1 MKKYILLAILLSSGL
16 ILQAQDDG
24 EIDEGYGPKK
34 GDITVEMQFGR
45 SNVINGGLTVP
56 SAPGNN
62 SNWRVLANSP
72 YANNITLDNNQN
84 TFVNM
89 IGVKGGYY
97 ITDKISAVLAG
108 AVRMDYTPGQ
118 PNVPGFIDSG
128 QPNAAWIPAY
138 AAIPEQNSTLLNAV
152 IGGEYTFSTKMERV
166 FPYVGLHIPF
176 YYARESQYD
185 PTINDIDVTST
196 PGSSTNDGYSTTIN
210 QGSSSGAFNNTVV
223 DLGTRTGEIFGY
235 GLQIA
240 AGVDYYL
247 MEGFYFGFEI
257 RPASYIYAYSA
268 SKPGPGLELQESNTN
283 TYSFFTQPF
292 MKLGFKF

>member
-1 MKKYILLAILLSSGL
+1 MKKYILLTMLLSFGL
-16 ILQAQDDG
+16 LVQAQDDG
-24 EIDEGYGPKK
+24 EVDEGYGPKK

-45 SNVINGGLTVP
+45 SNIINGGLTVP

-62 SNWRVLANSP
+62 TNWRVAANSP
-72 YANNITLDNNQN
+72 YANNISLENNQN

-97 ITDKISAVLAG
+97 LSDKVSLILAG

-118 PNVPGFIDSG
+118 SNVPGFISG
-128 QPNAAWIPAY
+128 PNNGAWIPAY

-152 IGGEYTFSTKMERV
+152 IGSEYTFSTKMERV
-166 FPYVGLHIPF
+166 FPYIGLHVPF

-185 PTINDIDVTST
+185 PTIADNVDASN
-196 PGSSTNDGYSTTIN
+196 TNAVY
-210 QGSSSGAFNNTVV
+210 
-223 DLGTRTGEIFGY
+223 DLGTRTGEIFGF
-235 GLQIA
+235 GVQLA

>member
-1 MKKYILLAILLSSGL
+1 MKKYILLTMLLSFGL
-16 ILQAQDDG
+16 LVQAQDDG
-24 EIDEGYGPKK
+24 EVDEGYGPKK

-62 SNWRVLANSP
+62 SSWRVAANSP

-97 ITDKISAVLAG
+97 LSDKISLILAG

-118 PNVPGFIDSG
+118 SNVPGFIDSG

-152 IGGEYTFSTKMERV
+152 IGSEYTFSTKMERV
-166 FPYVGLHIPF
+166 FPYIGLHVPF

-185 PTINDIDVTST
+185 PTITDVA
-196 PGSSTNDGYSTTIN
+196 GS
-210 QGSSSGAFNNTVV
+210 NNSVV
-223 DLGTRTGEIFGY
+223 DLGTRTGEVFGW
-235 GLQIA
+235 GVQIA

>member
-1 MKKYILLAILLSSGL
+1 MKKYILLTMLLSFGPL
-16 ILQAQDDG
+16 VQAQDDG
-24 EIDEGYGPKK
+24 EVDEGYGPKK

-45 SNVINGGLTVP
+45 SNIINEGLTVP

-62 SNWRVLANSP
+62 SSWAVAANSP
-72 YANNITLDNNQN
+72 YANNISLQNNQN

-89 IGVKGGYY
+89 IGIKGGYY
-97 ITDKISAVLAG
+97 LSDKVSVILAG

-118 PNVPGFIDSG
+118 ANVPGFINSG
-128 QPNAAWIPAY
+128 PNAAWIPAY

-152 IGGEYTFSTKMERV
+152 IGSEYTFKTKMERV
-166 FPYVGLHIPF
+166 FPYVGLHVPF
-176 YYARESQYD
+176 YYAQQSEYD
-185 PTINDIDVTST
+185 PTITDAAIGGE
-196 PGSSTNDGYSTTIN
+196 GSGNI
-210 QGSSSGAFNNTVV
+210 ANTVV
-223 DLGTRTGEIFGY
+223 DLGTRTGEIFGF
-235 GLQIA
+235 GVQFA

-268 SKPGPGLELQESNTN
+268 SKPGPGLELQQSNTN

>member
-1 MKKYILLAILLSSGL
+1 MKKYILLTMLLSFGL
-16 ILQAQDDG
+16 LVQAQDDG
-24 EIDEGYGPKK
+24 DVDEGYGPKK

-45 SNVINGGLTVP
+45 SNIINEGLTVP
-56 SAPGNN
+56 SAPGSN
-62 SNWRVLANSP
+62 SSWAVAANSP
-72 YANNITLDNNQN
+72 YANNISLQNNQN

-97 ITDKISAVLAG
+97 LSDKVSLILAG

-118 PNVPGFIDSG
+118 ANVPGFISG
-128 QPNAAWIPAY
+128 NNNAAWIPAY

-152 IGGEYTFSTKMERV
+152 IGSEYTFSTKMERV
-166 FPYVGLHIPF
+166 FPYIGLHVPF

-185 PTINDIDVTST
+185 PTISDDVD
-196 PGSSTNDGYSTTIN
+196 SSNPNAIL
-210 QGSSSGAFNNTVV
+210 
-223 DLGTRTGEIFGY
+223 DLGTRTGEIFGF

-268 SKPGPGLELQESNTN
+268 SKPGPGLELQQSNTN

>member
-1 MKKYILLAILLSSGL
+1 MKKYILLTMLLSFGL
-16 ILQAQDDG
+16 LVQAQDDG
-24 EIDEGYGPKK
+24 EVDEGYGPKK

-45 SNVINGGLTVP
+45 SNIINGGLTVP

-62 SNWRVLANSP
+62 SNWRVAANSP
-72 YANNITLDNNQN
+72 YANNISLQDNQN

-97 ITDKISAVLAG
+97 LSDKISLILAG

-118 PNVPGFIDSG
+118 ANVPGFIDSG

-152 IGGEYTFSTKMERV
+152 IGSEYTFSTKMERV
-166 FPYVGLHIPF
+166 FPYVGLHVPF

-185 PTINDIDVTST
+185 PTITDDFN
-196 PGSSTNDGYSTTIN
+196 GS
-210 QGSSSGAFNNTVV
+210 NNTVV

-235 GLQIA
+235 GVQIA

>member
-16 ILQAQDDG
+16 VLQAQDDG

-62 SNWRVLANSP
+62 TNWRVLANSP

-97 ITDKISAVLAG
+97 LTDEISLILAG

-138 AAIPEQNSTLLNAV
+138 AAIPEQNSTLLNV
-152 IGGEYTFSTKMERV
+152 NIGGEYTFATDMERV
-166 FPYVGLHIPF
+166 FPYLGLHVPF
-176 YYARESQYD
+176 YYARESQFD
-185 PTINDIDVTST
+185 PTVNDAAIEGTDN
-196 PGSSTNDGYSTTIN
+196 GSGL
-210 QGSSSGAFNNTVV
+210 NNTVV
-223 DLGTRTGEIFGY
+223 DLGTRTGEIFGF
-235 GLQIA
+235 GAQIV

-257 RPASYIYAYSA
+257 RPASYIYAYSS

>member
-1 MKKYILLAILLSSGL
+1 MKKYILLTMLLSFGL
-16 ILQAQDDG
+16 LVQAQDDG
-24 EIDEGYGPKK
+24 EVDEGYGPKK
-34 GDITVEMQFGR
+34 GDVTVEMQFGR
-45 SNVINGGLTVP
+45 SNILNQGLYVP
-56 SAPGNN
+56 TAPGNN
-62 SNWRVLANSP
+62 TSWTVAGNSP
-72 YANNITLDNNQN
+72 YANNVSIKNNEN

-97 ITDKISAVLAG
+97 LTDKISLILAG

-118 PNVPGFIDSG
+118 ANVPGFINSG
-128 QPNAAWIPAY
+128 QSNGGWIPAY
-138 AAIPEQNSTLLNAV
+138 ASIPEQNSTLMNAV
-152 IGGEYTFSTKMERV
+152 IGGEYTFATKMERV
-166 FPYVGLHIPF
+166 FPYVGLHVPF

-185 PTINDIDVTST
+185 PTIQDADINGST
-196 PGSSTNDGYSTTIN
+196 GGQTNNSVY
-210 QGSSSGAFNNTVV
+210 
-223 DLGTRTGEIFGY
+223 DLGTRTGEIFGW
-235 GLQIA
+235 GVQIA

>member
-1 MKKYILLAILLSSGL
+1 MKKYILLTMLLSFGL
-16 ILQAQDDG
+16 LVQAQDDG
-24 EIDEGYGPKK
+24 EVDEGYGPKK

-45 SNVINGGLTVP
+45 SNIINQGLIVP
-56 SAPGNN
+56 TAAGNN
-62 SNWRVLANSP
+62 SSWTVAGNSP
-72 YANNITLDNNQN
+72 YANNVSLQDNGN

-97 ITDKISAVLAG
+97 LSEKISVILAG

-118 PNVPGFIDSG
+118 VNVPGFISPG
-128 QPNAAWIPAY
+128 SPNGAWIPAY
-138 AAIPEQNSTLLNAV
+138 ASVPEQSSTLMNAV
-152 IGGEYTFSTKMERV
+152 IGAEYTFSTKMERV
-166 FPYVGLHIPF
+166 FPYIGVHVPF
-176 YYARESQYD
+176 YYARQSEYD
-185 PTINDIDVTST
+185 PTIITPT
-196 PGSSTNDGYSTTIN
+196 PGTNDGSTIVN
-210 QGSSSGAFNNTVV
+210 PVY

>member
-1 MKKYILLAILLSSGL
+1 MKKYILLAMLLSAGL
-16 ILQAQDDG
+16 LVQAQDDG
-24 EIDEGYGPKK
+24 DVDEGYGPKK

-45 SNVINGGLTVP
+45 SNIINGGLTVP

-62 SNWRVLANSP
+62 SSWTVAANSP
-72 YANNITLDNNQN
+72 YANNISLTDNQN

-89 IGVKGGYY
+89 IGIKGGYY
-97 ITDKISAVLAG
+97 ITDKISLILAG

-118 PNVPGFIDSG
+118 ANVPGFINSTS
-128 QPNAAWIPAY
+128 NAAWIPAY

-152 IGGEYTFSTKMERV
+152 IGGEYTFSTEMERV
-166 FPYVGLHIPF
+166 FPYVGVHVPF

-185 PTINDIDVTST
+185 PTITDADIEGAT
-196 PGSSTNDGYSTTIN
+196 GSNALS
-210 QGSSSGAFNNTVV
+210 NNVV
-223 DLGTRTGEIFGY
+223 DLGTRTGEIFGW
-235 GLQIA
+235 GVQLA